1 MKKNVWVLED
11 EDDMIE
17 IYRDSLEEKY
27 NLSVY
32 KQIPVFLNEISKR
45 NNKCDLAIID
55 LNIYNNNF
63 LNHINDARLL
73 RGFPFIIVSGNY
85 EKAFIEKSFDYG
97 AIDYIVKPFMSSELE
112 VKISHYI
119 NKNKRKDAIQNIV
132 EEFIETDD
140 LTQKEIKILN
150 LFANIEEHKLKRD
163 QIIDNIWKGIKVHP
177 KTLDVHLYNLRKKIK
192 ERGLFINCIDG
203 VFHLEAS
210 SQEL

>member
-11 EDDMIE
+11 EEDMIE
-17 IYRDSLEEKY
+17 IYKDSLANNY
-27 NLSVY
+27 NLLVF
-32 KQIPVFLNEISKR
+32 KQIPHFLNEISKR
-45 NNKCDLAIID
+45 SNKCDLAIID

-63 LNHINDARLL
+63 LNHINDASLL

-85 EKAFIEKSFDYG
+85 EKAFIEKSFDFG

-119 NKNKRKDAIQNIV
+119 SRNKKKDATQTIV
-132 EEFIETDD
+132 EEFVESDD

-150 LFANIEEHKLKRD
+150 LFANIDEHKLKRD
-163 QIIDNIWKGIKVHP
+163 QIIDSIWKGSKVHP

-192 ERGLFINCIDG
+192 DRGLFINCIGG
-203 VFHLEAS
+203 VFHLVAV
-210 SQEL
+210 SQNL